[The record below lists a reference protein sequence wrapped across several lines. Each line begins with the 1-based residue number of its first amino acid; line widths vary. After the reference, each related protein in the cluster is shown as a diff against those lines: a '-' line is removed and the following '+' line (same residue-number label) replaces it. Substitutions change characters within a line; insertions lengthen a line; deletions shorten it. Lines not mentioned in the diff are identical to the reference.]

1 MKRDRFYNV
10 IFPVWMLLW
19 VWPPMWGVSLV
30 LNLLID
36 YGVVRLSL
44 RHYGVEDAPGV
55 ARRVIMGVWLAG
67 FAADFAGALLMVAA
81 QLGGGEWWNRHILTA
96 VMYNPFSSLA
106 GLAWVLVSV
115 GVSAALI
122 YAVNLRLTLR
132 RGGLDDV
139 TRRRVARV
147 LALCTAP
154 YLFLLPTAW
163 FF

>member
-1 MKRDRFYNV
+1 M
-10 IFPVWMLLW
+10 
-19 VWPPMWGVSLV
+19 VS
-30 LNLLID
+30 
-36 YGVVRLSL
+36 
-44 RHYGVEDAPGV
+44 
-55 ARRVIMGVWLAG
+55 
-67 FAADFAGALLMVAA
+67 A
-81 QLGGGEWWNRHILTA
+81 QLVGGEWWNLHVLTA

-147 LALCTAP
+147 LAFCTAP